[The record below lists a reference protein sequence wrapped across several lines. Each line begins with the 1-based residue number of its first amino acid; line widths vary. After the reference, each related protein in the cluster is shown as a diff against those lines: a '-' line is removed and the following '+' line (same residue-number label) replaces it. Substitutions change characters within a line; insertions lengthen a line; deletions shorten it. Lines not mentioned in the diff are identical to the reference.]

1 MKKPTRRQTILIA
14 TGAVIFVAI
23 IWAFMP
29 DPMPVDVAEVTRGPL
44 QVIVE
49 EEGETRVEDRY
60 VVTSPVA
67 AYARRIE
74 LEEGDIVQQGDVLVQ
89 LEPPRATALDPRTRA
104 QAEARV
110 RAAAAAVEDAAVV
123 VQRTAADRERMETL
137 YDAGAITQVEVEE
150 ARAAAV
156 RATAAL
162 EAAQAELQAAR
173 AAASDGGAT
182 GSAGVPDVLRAPA
195 GGRVLTIHH
204 RSEGHVNPG
213 EPLLE
218 VGDTRGIEITADVL
232 SQDAVEIRP
241 GTPVVIDQW
250 GGDTT
255 LNAVVTRVEPQ
266 GFTEV
271 SALGVEEQ
279 RVPVRARITS
289 PPGMWA
295 GLGSGYRVL
304 ARFVVWQGDNVLQVP
319 TSALFRSTTGDG
331 WAVFVFDDGRARY
344 RDVQAGQQAGLAAQV
359 LDGLQAS
366 EEVIVHP
373 PNELEDGMRV
383 SRRTVIEPE

>member
-1 MKKPTRRQTILIA
+1 MKKPTRRQAILIGI
-14 TGAVIFVAI
+14 GAVILIAI

-29 DPMPVDVAEVTRGPL
+29 DPIPVDVAAVTRGPL

-60 VVTSPVA
+60 VVASPVA
-67 AYARRIE
+67 AYARRIA
-74 LEEGDIVQQGDVLVQ
+74 LEEGDLVQPGDVLVQ
-89 LEPPRATALDPRTRA
+89 LEAPRATALDPRTRA
-104 QAEARV
+104 QAQARA

-137 YDAGAITQVEVEE
+137 YDAGAITQVEAEE

-156 RATAAL
+156 RAAAAL

-173 AAASDGGAT
+173 AAASDMGTT
-182 GSAGVPDVLRAPA
+182 GPGRVPDVIRAPT

-204 RSEGHVNPG
+204 RSEGPVTPG

-218 VGDTRGIEITADVL
+218 IGDTRGIEISADVL
-232 SQDAVEIRP
+232 SQDAVDIRP
-241 GTPVVIDQW
+241 GTPLIVDQW

-255 LNAVVTRVEPQ
+255 LTAVVTRVEPQ

-289 PPGMWA
+289 PAGLWA

-304 ARFVVWQGDNVLQVP
+304 ARFIVWQSDNVLQVP
-319 TSALFRSTTGDG
+319 TSALFRSTSGDG

-344 RDVQAGQQAGLAAQV
+344 RDVQVGQQAGLDARI
-359 LDGLQAS
+359 LDGLREG

-373 PNELEDGMRV
+373 PNELEDGASV
-383 SRRTVIEPE
+383 SRRTVIERD